1 FRGHPPNWILEA
13 YQTMSDRR
21 QVRLA
26 KQPSVKPGPRSRH
39 VLAGTRGTG
48 RADRSREPVAS
59 AEIGADQVTV
69 PAESLAQLG
78 DLYLEVPFRYGD
90 AGPNPVQELVFCH

>member
-1 FRGHPPNWILEA
+1 
-13 YQTMSDRR
+13 
-21 QVRLA
+21 
-26 KQPSVKPGPRSRH
+26 

-78 DLYLEVPFRYGD
+78 DLYLEVPFRHGD
-90 AGPNPVQELVFCH
+90 AGPNPVQELVFCHQRPIGLEQDQDKTKRRSKARVPNPTGVPSASN

>member
-1 FRGHPPNWILEA
+1 
-13 YQTMSDRR
+13 
-21 QVRLA
+21 
-26 KQPSVKPGPRSRH
+26 
-39 VLAGTRGTG
+39 VLAGTRGIG

-78 DLYLEVPFRYGD
+78 DLYLEVPFRHGD
-90 AGPNPVQELVFCH
+90 AGPNPVQELVFCHQRPIGLEQDQEKIEGARSQPDRRSVGEQLTPTE